1 MSKKNIKRHG
11 RQMRFEEELS
21 SLDDVP
27 STDTSLNGAAAGIE
41 SVGMKETAETSGA
54 EIGEVRKTKKGTAE
68 TSPGSAYAAETIG
81 RNGGASGRKTAGAA
95 DSGDELY
102 KPAGSCITQTEFLV
116 EPERGKFRRNR
127 KESGQARQTF
137 GGKLRKLAENCD
149 DQLEYF
155 RESVSEML
163 DSVYALSVKMSARMS
178 TRVRAAHRAH
188 ERFRRNHW
196 MQRHL
201 IIKGRAV
208 EKIRDSQFAEVAEA
222 LTSFERGAVSRFD
235 RMRMKGHKLVRK
247 YEFFIDSVS
256 QYFIEHRK
264 KCTIAAGTAMMLIV
278 AFAVTINAGTV
289 YNYSY
294 HGTQLGTVKDK
305 TEIEEAV
312 TQIPESVDSD
322 VSVSVD
328 PEVDV
333 TYTKQ
338 LDFSANTDTAET
350 VVDKIA
356 NADNLTGDG
365 CAIIIDGKTA
375 ALVDSEETAKQ
386 ILDRVKLYYCTEDN
400 EGNKVIDGR
409 IADAESLA
417 AAGTSVTSTEADLSA
432 DQSRLDALHDII
444 LSTSVSGYAGAEEEA
459 QGVKTEALA
468 GEGTVTA
475 EAAKGTME
483 FASASASAADTAAA
497 ADGAQTAASAADASV
512 SAEAAAVTAET
523 AQDASEAEEEDAP
536 TAEELAIDAAAAV
549 LTAGQEPGTS
559 AHPLVYS
566 TEITP
571 DDLIFEEDVQIEP
584 VVANVDAFSDY
595 TEASGIFLN
604 EDGSSRILTVSTSE
618 IQIFSRVVP
627 FETVYEEDSSMYE
640 GEKKVKTEGV
650 DGTSRVTAKIYR
662 VNGEEIARD
671 ILAEVET
678 EAPVDQVIL
687 VGTKEKPSSAP
698 TGDFIMPASGRLS
711 SGFGARWGRT
721 HQGIDIA
728 GSYGSNIVAAD
739 GGTVI
744 YAGYN
749 SGGYGYL
756 VKIDHGNGYQTYYG
770 HNSRLL
776 VSVGDKVAQGT
787 VIAKMGSTGRS
798 TGNHCHFE
806 IRKNGVAVNP
816 LSYLN

>member
-1 MSKKNIKRHG
+1 MSKKNIRKHG
-11 RQMRFEEELS
+11 RQTEFERELS
-21 SLDDVP
+21 SPDDVP
-27 STDTSLNGAAAGIE
+27 STDTSRNDAAAGIG
-41 SVGMKETAETSGA
+41 SVGMKRAEETALA
-54 EIGEVRKTKKGTAE
+54 EPGEVK
-68 TSPGSAYAAETIG
+68 
-81 RNGGASGRKTAGAA
+81 KTAGKA
-95 DSGDELY
+95 DSGDELR
-102 KPAGSCITQTEFLV
+102 KTAGSCIEQTV
-116 EPERGKFRRNR
+116 SRAEPEKKKKIRSRRGA
-127 KESGQARQTF
+127 GPAGQTF
-137 GGKLRKLAENCD
+137 AGKLRRLAESCD

-163 DSVYALSVKMSARMS
+163 DSVYALSKKTAARLS
-178 TRVRAAHRAH
+178 TRMRAAHRAH

-196 MQRHL
+196 MQRNL
-201 IIKGRAV
+201 IIKGKAM
-208 EKIRDSQFAEVAEA
+208 EKVRESQFAEVAET
-222 LTSFERGAVSRFD
+222 LTSLERNAVSRFD
-235 RMRMKGHKLVRK
+235 RMRMKGHELVRK
-247 YEFFIDSVS
+247 YELFIDSIS
-256 QYFIEHRK
+256 RYFAEHRK
-264 KCTIAAGTAMMLIV
+264 KCTVAAGTAMMLMV

-312 TQIPESVDSD
+312 DQIPESVETG
-322 VSVSVD
+322 VNVSVD

-536 TAEELAIDAAAAV
+536 TAEEIAIDAAAAV
-549 LTAGQEPGTS
+549 LTAGQELGDS
-559 AHPLVYS
+559 SHPLVFS
-566 TEITP
+566 TELAP
-571 DDLIFEEDVQIEP
+571 DDLIFEEDVRIEP
-584 VVANVDAFSDY
+584 VAANVGAFADY
-595 TEASGIFLN
+595 DEASRIFLN

-618 IQIFSRVVP
+618 IQIFSRVAP
-627 FETVYEEDSSMYE
+627 FKTVYEEDSSMYE
-640 GEKKVKTEGV
+640 GETKVKTEGV
-650 DGTSRVTAKIYR
+650 DGVSRVTAKIYR
-662 VNGEEIARD
+662 VNGEEIGRD
-671 ILAEVET
+671 ILSEIET
-678 EAPVDQVIL
+678 TPPVDQVIL
-687 VGTKEKPSSAP
+687 KGTKKKPSSAP

-711 SGFGARWGRT
+711 SNYGARWGRT
-721 HQGIDIA
+721 HKGIDIA

-739 GGTVI
+739 GGTVV

-756 VKIDHGNGYQTYYG
+756 IKIDHGNGYQTYYG

-806 IRKNGVAVNP
+806 IRKNGTAVNP
-816 LSYLN
+816 LSYLK

>member
-1 MSKKNIKRHG
+1 MSKKNIRKHG
-11 RQMRFEEELS
+11 RQTEFERELS
-21 SLDDVP
+21 SPDDVP
-27 STDTSLNGAAAGIE
+27 STDTSRNDAAAGIG
-41 SVGMKETAETSGA
+41 SVGMKRAEETAWA
-54 EIGEVRKTKKGTAE
+54 EPGEVKKTAGKADSDDE
-68 TSPGSAYAAETIG
+68 L
-81 RNGGASGRKTAGAA
+81 RKTAGSCIEQTVSRAEPEKKKKIRSRRGA
-95 DSGDELY
+95 G
-102 KPAGSCITQTEFLV
+102 PAG
-116 EPERGKFRRNR
+116 
-127 KESGQARQTF
+127 QTF
-137 GGKLRKLAENCD
+137 AGKLRRLAESCD

-163 DSVYALSVKMSARMS
+163 DSVYALSKKTAARLS
-178 TRVRAAHRAH
+178 TRMRAAHRAH

-196 MQRHL
+196 MQRNL
-201 IIKGRAV
+201 IIKGKAM
-208 EKIRDSQFAEVAEA
+208 EKVRESQFAEVAET
-222 LTSFERGAVSRFD
+222 LTSLERNAVSRFD
-235 RMRMKGHKLVRK
+235 RMRMKGHELVRK
-247 YEFFIDSVS
+247 YELFIDSVS
-256 QYFIEHRK
+256 RYFAEHRK
-264 KCTIAAGTAMMLIV
+264 KCTVAAGTAMMLMV

-312 TQIPESVDSD
+312 DQIPESVETG
-322 VSVSVD
+322 VNVSVD

-444 LSTSVSGYAGAEEEA
+444 LSASSPDYTENAES
-459 QGVKTEALA
+459 
-468 GEGTVTA
+468 TA
-475 EAAKGTME
+475 VQ
-483 FASASASAADTAAA
+483 AAA
-497 ADGAQTAASAADASV
+497 PEDPAETSGSSDEISSADAVSPESAADA
-512 SAEAAAVTAET
+512 AVPET
-523 AQDASEAEEEDAP
+523 SDASDTDTSELDAPADDAP

-618 IQIFSRVVP
+618 IQIFSRVAP
-627 FETVYEEDSSMYE
+627 FKTVYEEDSSMYE
-640 GEKKVKTEGV
+640 GETKVKTEGV
-650 DGTSRVTAKIYR
+650 DGVSRVTAKIYR
-662 VNGEEIARD
+662 VNGEEIGRD
-671 ILAEVET
+671 ILSEIET
-678 EAPVDQVIL
+678 TPPVDQVIL
-687 VGTKEKPSSAP
+687 KGTKKKPSSAP

-711 SGFGARWGRT
+711 SNYGARWGRT
-721 HQGIDIA
+721 HKGIDIA

-739 GGTVI
+739 GGTVV

-756 VKIDHGNGYQTYYG
+756 IKIDHGNGYQTYYG

-806 IRKNGVAVNP
+806 IRKNGTAVNP

>member
-11 RQMRFEEELS
+11 RQTKFKEELS

-27 STDTSLNGAAAGIE
+27 STDTSLNDAAAGIE
-41 SVGMKETAETSGA
+41 SVGMEKTAETSGA
-54 EIGEVRKTKKGTAE
+54 ELGEVKEKKKKTAE
-68 TSPGSAYAAETIG
+68 TSPGSAYAAETTG
-81 RNGGASGRKTAGAA
+81 RNGDESGRGTAGAA
-95 DSGDELY
+95 DSVDELH
-102 KPAGSCITQTEFLV
+102 KPAGSCIEQTESRV
-116 EPERGKFRRNR
+116 EPEKRKIIRNR
-127 KESGQARQTF
+127 KGSGPARQTF

-163 DSVYALSVKMSARMS
+163 DSVYALSVRMSARMS

-196 MQRHL
+196 MQRRL
-201 IIKGRAV
+201 IMKGKAM
-208 EKIRDSQFAEVAEA
+208 EKIRDSQFAEMAEA

-235 RMRMKGHKLVRK
+235 RIRMKGHKLVRK

-256 QYFIEHRK
+256 QYFVENRK
-264 KCTIAAGTAMMLIV
+264 KCTVAAGTAMMLMV
-278 AFAVTINAGTV
+278 AFVVTINAGTV

-312 TQIPESVDSD
+312 AQIPESVDSD
-322 VSVSVD
+322 VNVSVD

-356 NADNLTGDG
+356 SAENLTGDG
-365 CAIIIDGKTA
+365 YAIIVDGKTA
-375 ALVDSEETAKQ
+375 ALVDSQETAEQ
-386 ILDRVKLYYCTEDN
+386 ILDTVKLYYCTEDN
-400 EGNKVIDGR
+400 EGNKVIDGK
-409 IADAESLA
+409 IADAASLA
-417 AAGTSVTSTEADLSA
+417 AAGVSVTSTEADLSS
-432 DQSRLDALHDII
+432 DQGKLDALHDII
-444 LSTSVSGYAGAEEEA
+444 LSASASGYAGEEESVQNTEEGSTA
-459 QGVKTEALA
+459 QTGTTAAAETSEAVASGTEN
-468 GEGTVTA
+468 TA
-475 EAAKGTME
+475 SQTAYAENTAAVSG
-483 FASASASAADTAAA
+483 SADSVSSADAAAAESAADN
-497 ADGAQTAASAADASV
+497 SDA
-512 SAEAAAVTAET
+512 
-523 AQDASEAEEEDAP
+523 AEEDTP
-536 TAEELAIDAAAAV
+536 TAEEIAIDAAAAV
-549 LTAGQEPGTS
+549 LTAGQELGTS

-566 TEITP
+566 TEIAP
-571 DDLIFEEDVQIEP
+571 DDLIFEEDVKIEP

-595 TEASGIFLN
+595 AEASGIFLN

-650 DGTSRVTAKIYR
+650 NGTSRVTAKIYR
-662 VNGEEIARD
+662 VNGEEIGRE

-678 EAPVDQVIL
+678 EAPVAQVIL

-711 SGFGARWGRT
+711 SGYGARWGRT
-721 HQGIDIA
+721 HKGIDIA
-728 GSYGSNIVAAD
+728 GAYGSDIVAAD
-739 GGTVI
+739 GGTVT

-756 VKIDHGNGYQTYYG
+756 VKINHGNGYQTYYA
-770 HNSRLL
+770 HNSHLL

-806 IRKNGVAVNP
+806 ILKNGVSVNP
-816 LSYLN
+816 LNYLN

>member
-11 RQMRFEEELS
+11 RQTRFEEELS

-81 RNGGASGRKTAGAA
+81 RNGGASGRKTVGAA

-256 QYFIEHRK
+256 RYFVEHRK

-328 PEVDV
+328 PGVDV

-356 NADNLTGDG
+356 NAENLTGDG
-365 CAIIIDGKTA
+365 YAIIVDGKTA
-375 ALVDSEETAKQ
+375 ALVDSRETADQ
-386 ILDRVKLYYCTEDN
+386 ILNTVKLYYCTEDN
-400 EGNKVIDGR
+400 DGNKVIDGR
-409 IADAESLA
+409 IADAAALA
-417 AAGTSVTSTEADLSA
+417 AAGVSVTSTEADLSS
-432 DQSRLDALHDII
+432 DQSKLNALHDII
-444 LSTSVSGYAGAEEEA
+444 LSASSPDYTENAES
-459 QGVKTEALA
+459 
-468 GEGTVTA
+468 TA
-475 EAAKGTME
+475 VQ
-483 FASASASAADTAAA
+483 AAA
-497 ADGAQTAASAADASV
+497 PEDPAETSGSSDAISSADAVSPESAADA
-512 SAEAAAVTAET
+512 AVPET
-523 AQDASEAEEEDAP
+523 SDASDTDTSKLDAPADDAP

-549 LTAGQEPGTS
+549 LTAGQELGTS